1 MRRLVGSVAA
11 GLLVAMGSPLAA
23 QRPGAPTA
31 VKLEEPRPAPVFP
44 VAIVPF
50 SIPAELCR
58 GGRVPAVT
66 LKVHDAIAKPV
77 QTLRLRTR
85 DRQPLDGL
93 QLRCGRYVAFWDGT
107 IDDGARIAPAFV
119 YYLQLTVNFPDT
131 APLRDTFKLVVPPN

>member
-1 MRRLVGSVAA
+1 MRRLVGLAVV
-11 GLLVAMGSPLAA
+11 GLLVANASPLAS

-50 SIPAELCR
+50 SIPPELCR

-66 LKVHDAIAKPV
+66 LTVHDAIAKPV
-77 QTLRLRTR
+77 QTLRLRNR
-85 DRQPLDGL
+85 QRQLLDRLP
-93 QLRCGRYVAFWDGT
+93 LRCGRYVALWDGT
-107 IDDGARIAPAFV
+107 IDQGTRMAPPFV
-119 YYLQLTVNFPDT
+119 YYLQLTVEFPDT